1 MKITPT
7 QYAIN
12 LYESTKDF
20 GDTELEKIVEYYQK
34 YHKEQKSITQVKVT
48 SANKLDSETIE
59 KITEKIKIKFNKPVD
74 IEEKTDS
81 SLIGGIIIKI
91 NEDILIDGSVKRKL
105 ENFKKELQIK
115 V

>member
-20 GDTELEKIVEYYQK
+20 GDAELEKIVEYYKK

-48 SANKLDSETIE
+48 STGKLDSETIE
-59 KITEKIKIKFNKPVD
+59 KIAEKIKVKFNKPVD
-74 IEEKTDS
+74 IEERIDK
-81 SLIGGIIIKI
+81 SLIGGITIKI
-91 NEDILIDGSVKRKL
+91 NDDILIDGSVKRKL
-105 ENFKKELQIK
+105 ENLKNELKIK